1 MRFGLC
7 IFSSIRRH
15 TRCALVTGVQTCAL
29 PISEDRQ
36 SALEQPKRPVAL
48 RQLAEG
54 LHRDRLH
61 GRQHVLHAVVQLVGQ
76 RLQLAIRIEQLG
88 LALDVR
94 GDVDR
99 GAEIP
104 AEPPVGEEV
113 WSAIV
118 TDPARSEEHTSEL
131 QSLVRISYAVFCLK
145 KKNEQNTKHN

>member
-1 MRFGLC
+1 ML
-7 IFSSIRRH
+7 ISDWSSDVGS
-15 TRCALVTGVQTCAL
+15 ADL
-29 PISEDRQ
+29 PS
-36 SALEQPKRPVAL
+36 RPVAL

-76 RLQLAIRIEQLG
+76 RLQRASRIEQLG
-88 LALDVR
+88 LSLDVR

-118 TDPARSEEHTSEL
+118 TDPAIYPVKAP
-131 QSLVRISYAVFCLK
+131 QAVVEREGL
-145 KKNEQNTKHN
+145 T